1 MWHESR
7 IGNRWELLGF
17 RGRLDGATTLP
28 AALPLGE
35 LPGFAPPIAHLARHN
50 GAAFVDYAQSYPF
63 E

>member
-7 IGNRWELLGF
+7 IGNRWELLGV

-35 LPGFAPPIAHLARHN
+35 LPRFEPAIAHVARHN

>member
-35 LPGFAPPIAHLARHN
+35 LPWFAPAITHLARHN
-50 GAAFVDYAQSYPF
+50 DTAFVDYAQSYPF